1 MGNDMLE
8 LESAEGNEGARIL
21 VIGVG
26 GGGNNAVDRMIEKG
40 IRGVEFVAVNTDKQQ
55 LDRTKASVTVQIG
68 EKLTRGLG
76 AGANPEIGQKSA
88 EESKDE
94 LTAMLKGADMAF
106 ITCGMGGG
114 TGTGA
119 TPVIADIAKSLGIL
133 TVGIVTKP
141 FRYECKRYEYAEE
154 GIETLKNC
162 VDTLIT
168 IPNDRIT
175 DILKK
180 EKEEFAKTQKSGK
193 RKRVS
198 VREALD
204 KANQILHQAVQG
216 VTQIIR
222 SNGDINLDF
231 ADVKKIMKDKGT
243 AHLGIGT
250 SIRDEDDY
258 ETNPCLSALE
268 GAISSPLLE
277 TTIVGATDVIAYFSG
292 DIDMDEVNDAM
303 TYLADIVGSG
313 TNMIMGTN
321 EEFSDEEEE
330 EESMVQV
337 TVIATG
343 MSDHPIEPEEE
354 PVPVPNSRIR
364 QQASVTRQSLVHSV
378 PRSAI
383 NTPEPKPVKKA
394 PHEPRE
400 FQQRTRTMT
409 SSTYPHTAVT
419 QEPQNLG
426 RTDDSGPQ
434 IPNFIDKA
442 RNARNRRK

>member
-55 LDRTKASVTVQIG
+55 LDRTKASITVQIG

-94 LTAMLKGADMAF
+94 LTAMLKGSDMVF

-133 TVGIVTKP
+133 TVAVVTKP

-154 GIETLKNC
+154 GIEILKNC

-180 EKEEFAKTQKSGK
+180 EKEEYAKTQKSGK
-193 RKRVS
+193 RRRVS

-243 AHLGIGT
+243 AHLGIGV
-250 SIRDEDDY
+250 SVRDEDDF
-258 ETNPCLSALE
+258 EANPCLLALE
-268 GAISSPLLE
+268 DAISSPLLE

-303 TYLADIVGSG
+303 TYLANIVGTG

-321 EEFSDEEEE
+321 EDYSDNEDEGEEGI
-330 EESMVQV
+330 VQV

-343 MSDHPIEPEEE
+343 MSDRPQPVPEPEPIPVQRTVQRQPNVR
-354 PVPVPNSRIR
+354 PVPR
-364 QQASVTRQSLVHSV
+364 A
-378 PRSAI
+378 AI
-383 NTPEPKPVKKA
+383 DTPEPAPVRKVYQHTKD
-394 PHEPRE
+394 
-400 FQQRTRTMT
+400 FQQKNR
-409 SSTYPHTAVT
+409 SVAYPQSAVT
-419 QEPQNLG
+419 KEPSALSENMG
-426 RTDDSGPQ
+426 TTTDTGPQ
-434 IPNFIDKA
+434 IPYFIDQA
-442 RNARNRRK
+442 RRNLHKKK